1 MLSVLAADSP
11 ARQGGGALY
20 RSTFA
25 KTVEGSGWLRRDAA
39 RGSGGHNSLQCGG
52 GTEAAVGEGETAVA
66 HEAVHVHRRR
76 RSYSGAGRD
85 KEGLHWILIMLILVG
100 CCSSNEYSEW

>member
-1 MLSVLAADSP
+1 MDSCSLSWLQTGP

-39 RGSGGHNSLQCGG
+39 RGFGGHNSLQCGG

-66 HEAVHVHRRR
+66 HGAVHVT
-76 RSYSGAGRD
+76 
-85 KEGLHWILIMLILVG
+85 
-100 CCSSNEYSEW
+100 